1 MQERFDEVIQL
12 QEVTAAPRVM
22 IGETDVTSMDKAT
35 VWIRMGRTGTD
46 AHSAVIEYRI
56 ELSPDKTGNRWGV
69 YNEPGDSEVGSSVGE
84 EAVKD
89 AALADQNVIL
99 MASTTNFSVGEAVFI
114 ENTTFENS
122 EFGRIKVVTT
132 DTSVTLE
139 DNLENVQTGAT
150 VRGQAEFKAPVII
163 DVSSV
168 RRLRVVI
175 DGSGAAKDFA
185 IDAQVLI
192 IRK

>member
-1 MQERFDEVIQL
+1 MKERLEELIVL
-12 QEVTAAPRVM
+12 QEVTAAPRVV
-22 IGETDVTSMDKAT
+22 IGETDCTSMDKAT
-35 VWIRMGRTGTD
+35 VWIRMGRTVTN
-46 AHSAVIEYRI
+46 AHSAVMEYRI

-69 YNEPGDSEVGSSVGE
+69 YNEPADSAVGSSVGE
-84 EAVKD
+84 EAVSGV
-89 AALADQNVIL
+89 ALAGQKVIL

-163 DVSSV
+163 DVSAS
-168 RRLRVVI
+168 RRVRVVV
-175 DGSGAAKDFA
+175 DGSGTTKDFA
-185 IDAQVLI
+185 IDAQVLL